1 MTCKDCI
8 HYDVCKCVNSK
19 VDEMYSNRNGTQYGC
34 GYFKDKS
41 RFVELPCKKTDFSG
55 MFINCKSLKP
65 LPPFDIDEIKKKSL
79 IEKLKSLLKKQR

>member
-8 HYDVCKCVNSK
+8 NFDNCTIGNEKDTTMC
-19 VDEMYSNRNGTQYGC
+19 DL
-34 GYFKDKS
+34 FKDKS
-41 RFVELPCKKTDFSG
+41 RFIELPCKKTDFSG

-79 IEKLKSLLKKQR
+79 IEKLKSLLKKQS